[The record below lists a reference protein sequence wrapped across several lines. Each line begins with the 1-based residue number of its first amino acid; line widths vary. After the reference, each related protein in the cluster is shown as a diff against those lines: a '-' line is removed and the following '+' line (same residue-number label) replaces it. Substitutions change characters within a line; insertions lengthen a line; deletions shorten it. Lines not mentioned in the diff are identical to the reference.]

1 MSSNM
6 SLQPRGVVM
15 FQGRFPT
22 RFGSRASRYGDTVD
36 HLTRTALAAR
46 DGDRIALEGFLRL
59 VQADVWKTCRYMVDA
74 QSADDLTQDVLV
86 KIVGSMHRITADH
99 NVRGWV
105 LGIARHTC
113 LDEIRRRQRRRRL
126 QSDFENTRPSV
137 VADLGSSVAVQDLVE
152 RLDPERRDAFVLTQL
167 VGLSYEET
175 AAICDCPVG
184 TVRSRVARARMDLQS
199 LIDARETGTLPPPQ
213 ATGTS

>member
-1 MSSNM
+1 
-6 SLQPRGVVM
+6 
-15 FQGRFPT
+15 
-22 RFGSRASRYGDTVD
+22 
-36 HLTRTALAAR
+36 
-46 DGDRIALEGFLRL
+46 
-59 VQADVWKTCRYMVDA
+59 MVDA